1 MRSIRKPDFKIKD
14 IFMKHNNHFKNNI
27 NDKNDNINNIYIENV
42 MKYFCEKEKE
52 YEDLAIKKSLINIKA
67 SKYNTYY
74 KMKNSYEYIYSNNFE
89 YRNKIVKLA
98 NGRCPICDSEF
109 GYGTVELDHV
119 LPKSIFD
126 DYAITPINLI
136 PICRSCNKAK
146 SDKFG
151 NSQEGILTPYYDSY
165 PLNKMLKMKILID
178 NNDIKTSFSII
189 DENEFKKNYGTD
201 SNDNCIDND
210 TVHRMYNKI
219 KYHFLLHKIDKTLSM
234 KAQILLNSIITSLV
248 YMKIDN
254 IENRNMEE
262 YLLEFTDKM
271 YKDYVDDRYIK
282 KILVDT
288 IMNHEKKEDIYTFL
302 TRRIA
307 NEMKSISNLDNEFN
321 V

>member
-1 MRSIRKPDFKIKD
+1 MRKIREPDFKIKD
-14 IFMKHNNHFKNNI
+14 IFTKHIDHFK
-27 NDKNDNINNIYIENV
+27 KNINNEKDNNNDIYIESAMN
-42 MKYFCEKEKE
+42 YFCKKEQE
-52 YEDLAIKKSLINIKA
+52 YKDLALRKSLTSIEVN
-67 SKYNTYY
+67 KYNTYC
-74 KMKNSYEYIYSNNFE
+74 KMKNSYEYIYSKKFK
-89 YRNKIVKLA
+89 YRKKIVELA

-119 LPKSIFD
+119 LPKSKFD

-146 SDKFG
+146 SNKFG

-165 PLNKMLKMKILID
+165 PLNKILKMKILID
-178 NNDIKTSFSII
+178 NNDIKTVFSII
-189 DENEFKKNYGTD
+189 DENEFKKIHGTV
-201 SNDNCIDND
+201 SSDNCIDND
-210 TVHRMYNKI
+210 EVNIIYNKI
-219 KYHFLLHKIDKTLSM
+219 KHHFFLHKIDKTLSM
-234 KAQILLNSIITSLV
+234 KSQILLNSIITSLA

-254 IENRNMEE
+254 IENRNIEE

-271 YKDYVDDRYIK
+271 YKNYVDDRYIK

-302 TRRIA
+302 TKRIE
-307 NEMKSISNLDNEFN
+307 NEIKSINYLDNEFN